1 MADRFPLIV
10 NESSRKIEEMTS
22 GDNLDLTG
30 NGIVVS
36 GNSGTTGQYLKS
48 DGGTVTWGDPGDVY
62 LTLSQTVTNKIFE
75 TCTISGS
82 ANTITNI
89 PNSALINASITINNN
104 PVALGGSVITPDNN
118 TTYLV
123 SAEDGLSSAQKIIR
137 LTDSSTN
144 TDDVVLAV
152 GNPASVPAGSQAL
165 ALAINRTG
173 DAITFSGTVPDNDTK
188 TFVTASGGTPTTGT
202 ITFAGAN
209 AASVSMSGSTV
220 TIDGT
225 DTDTKTKIRVG
236 SGGTYIPADNTN
248 TKITFLQGGA
258 SSVVQAANATTGDP
272 EITVSSNDTVTRV
285 RGGSTAS
292 FLPAS
297 TGTANID
304 VSFIGGTHRDSSVSV
319 QQNGNNIEI
328 DAYNDD
334 TITKIGSNASNGN
347 FALASGDFR
356 FTASGDADLTQTTV
370 SGVTTIDV
378 GFTNTDTGAGLG
390 AANGIFLNSGD
401 FELKNA
407 SSLTG
412 SQLVKWDSA
421 NAQLVNSLIEDNG
434 TAVTIAG
441 NLNVTGT
448 TTTLESAVL
457 QVKDPIIEL
466 RKGNSLVG
474 ADGGIQINRTSNSG
488 GVVQTWVQLQWYETG
503 GYFRSLDNSGV
514 SKRLVTENETQTLTN
529 KTLNTCSFTGTTNI
543 GVVTNTTINGLIV
556 APCISSTIDI
566 ADSKTITVNN
576 TLSFS
581 GTDNSTVNFA
591 NGGGAGAQVAYSS
604 NNLGEFATTT
614 SVQLRG
620 TLSDPTGSSQA
631 VFNTLPSFVTGV
643 LTNDNAF
650 SVFNTNAST
659 IAAFGA
665 ATTITLGAI
674 TGTTTIRNSLEVDG
688 DVSINTNDTDTFTVE
703 GVANFDK
710 NDIQIRGTDAN
721 PMTVGRGNGAVS
733 TNTAFGVDV
742 LSANQSGSQNV
753 GMGYEALANNVSG
766 LGNIAIGDGALKSS
780 DVGNNNVAIGK
791 DALLSATGGDHN
803 IAVGNSA
810 VYNVTTGN
818 DNVCI
823 GDFAGYN
830 MSGNGNV
837 LIGSGRIINAL
848 AGATYQ
854 PPSSSGSVQL
864 VIGSTTEV
872 SGTRYAGTWIK
883 GDIDFNVSMEND
895 LSVGGALIVDG
906 NLTVNGTTTT
916 INTQN
921 IQIDDNALEL
931 AAVQLATF
939 SGNVTNGSPFVTNV
953 TVFTGVVVGMEVNVV
968 SGTAL
973 PAGTTRITSVD
984 PAGGTVGL
992 SQNITSAGGTGVFEA
1007 LGPTDEAAND
1017 GGLILKGTTV
1027 DKTILYDNDR
1037 ADKYWVFSEN
1047 LEIKANKHIAINGTE
1062 LLSGTTLGSTVLN
1075 SSLTSVGTL
1084 QSLTV
1089 TGAAAFGGRIKESND
1104 NNFTS
1109 NLTPSSG
1116 VLTINTATSNT
1127 ICGTPAAAAITEWAF
1142 TNVNLGNGETFT
1154 VTLILASNTTALY
1167 ADACSV
1173 DGNSVTNGVKWSGG
1187 SPPTPTNNTDIL
1199 TFIIVKDGSGNTQVF
1214 GQGNTDFS

>member
-30 NGIVVS
+30 NGIAI
-36 GNSGTTGQYLKS
+36 GGTTGTTGQYLKS
-48 DGGTVTWGDPGDVY
+48 DGGVVSWGDPGNVY
-62 LTLSQTVTNKIFE
+62 LTLSQTITNKIFE

-82 ANTITNI
+82 ANTITNV
-89 PNSALINASITINNN
+89 PNSALINSTITINNN

-118 TTYLV
+118 TTYSV
-123 SAEDGLSSAQKIIR
+123 SAEDGLSSAQKILR

-144 TDDVVLAV
+144 TDDVVFAV
-152 GNPASVPAGSQAL
+152 GNPVSVPAGSQAL
-165 ALAINRTG
+165 ALAIDRTG
-173 DAITFSGTVPDNDTK
+173 DTITFTGTVPDNDTK
-188 TFVTASGGTPTTGT
+188 TFVTATGGTPTTGT
-202 ITFAGAN
+202 ITFVGAN

-236 SGGTYIPADNTN
+236 SGGSYIPADNTN

-258 SSVVQAANATTGDP
+258 SSVVQTANATTGDP
-272 EITVSSNDTVTRV
+272 EITVSSTDTVTRV
-285 RGGSTAS
+285 RGGSTAT
-292 FLPAS
+292 FLPAT
-297 TGTANID
+297 TGTANTDITI
-304 VSFIGGTHRDSSVSV
+304 VGGTHRDSSVSV
-319 QQNGNNIEI
+319 QQNGNSIEI
-328 DAYNDD
+328 DAFNDD
-334 TITKIGSNASNGN
+334 TITKIGSNSSNGN
-347 FALASGDFR
+347 FALQSGDFR
-356 FTASGDADLTQTTV
+356 FTASGDASITQSTV
-370 SGVTTIDV
+370 SGVVEIDI

-390 AANGIFLNSGD
+390 ADNGIILSGGD

-434 TAVTIAG
+434 TTVTVAG

-448 TTTLESAVL
+448 TTTLESTIL

-474 ADGGIQINRTSNSG
+474 ADGGIQINRTSNAG

-514 SKRLVTENETQTLTN
+514 GRRFVTEDENQTLTN
-529 KTLNTCSFTGTTNI
+529 KTLNSCSFSGTTDI
-543 GVVTNTTINGLIV
+543 GVVTNTSINGLTV
-556 APCISSTIDI
+556 TPCISSTLDL
-566 ADSKTITVNN
+566 ADSKTVTFNN
-576 TLSFS
+576 TLTFS
-581 GTDNSTVNFA
+581 GTDNSTINFA

-604 NNLGEFATTT
+604 NNLGDFATTT

-631 VFNTLPSFVTGV
+631 VFNTLPTFETGV
-643 LTNDNAF
+643 LTSNSAF
-650 SVFNTNAST
+650 SVFNTNATT
-659 IAAFGA
+659 ISAFGA
-665 ATTITLGAI
+665 ATTINLGAT
-674 TGTTTIRNSLEVDG
+674 TGTTNIKHSLDVDG
-688 DVSINTNDTDTFTVE
+688 DVTFNTNDTDTFTVE
-703 GVANFDK
+703 GIPNFDK
-710 NDIQIRGTDAN
+710 NDIRIRGTDLN
-721 PMTVGRGNGAVS
+721 PMTVGRGNGGVS
-733 TNTAFGVDV
+733 TNTALGVDV
-742 LSANQSGSQNV
+742 LSSNQSGSQNV
-753 GMGYEALANNVSG
+753 GVGYEALASNVSG
-766 LGNIAIGDGALKSS
+766 LGNVAIGDGALKSS

-818 DNVCI
+818 DNICI

-848 AGATYQ
+848 AGSTYQ

-864 VIGSTTEV
+864 VIGSTTEI
-872 SGTRYAGTWIK
+872 SGTRYSGTWIK
-883 GDIDFNVSMEND
+883 GDIDFNVSMENN
-895 LSVGGALIVDG
+895 LSVGGELIVDG

-953 TVFTGVVVGMEVNVV
+953 AVFTGVVVGMEVNVV

-984 PAGGTVGL
+984 PVAGTIGL

-1062 LLSGTTLGSTVLN
+1062 LLSGTTLGSTVVN

-1084 QSLTV
+1084 TSIDV

-1104 NNFTS
+1104 NNFTT

-1127 ICGTPAAAAITEWAF
+1127 ICGTPAAAAISEWAF
-1142 TNVNLGNGETFT
+1142 TNVNLNNGESLTL
-1154 VTLILASNTTALY
+1154 TLILASNTTALY

-1173 DGNSVTNGVKWSGG
+1173 DGNSITNGVKWSGG

-1199 TFIIVKDGSGNTQVF
+1199 TFIIVKDGSGNIQVF